1 MWVYDAHFRPR
12 WPTGP
17 SVRVA
22 TWNLRQFSERES
34 IDFDSIADVIRDNE
48 FDLVAIQEVRG
59 DGGAVDLLASALNGF
74 ASRRWRVVM
83 SERTGN
89 YERFAFLYDSDTVE
103 HLGDSGFLP
112 ARLDLDRRPFAG
124 QFKSGN
130 FDFTLVTIHL
140 RYDDV
145 DRRRREA
152 TDLAA
157 AATGSVIPAGSGERD
172 VIILGD
178 FNTTRRVGGTLT
190 PFESR
195 GWLALNDEPTNLG
208 DSEILDNLVI
218 QPDATREWSGISGV
232 VRFDDGRFDS
242 DEAAARSV
250 SDHRPVWADFVV
262 NGEDDD

>member
-1 MWVYDAHFRPR
+1 MRI
-12 WPTGP
+12 
-17 SVRVA
+17 A
-22 TWNLRQFSERES
+22 TWNLRQFSERDS
-34 IDFDSIADVIRDNE
+34 IDFDAIADVIRDND

-59 DGGAVDLLASALNGF
+59 DGGAVDLLAGELNGF
-74 ASRRWRVVM
+74 ASRRWQVVM

-112 ARLDLDRRPFAG
+112 ARIDLDRRPFAA

-145 DRRRREA
+145 QRRRREA
-152 TDLAA
+152 DDLAKA
-157 AATGSVIPAGSGERD
+157 VTGSIIPAGSGERD
-172 VIILGD
+172 VIVLGD
-178 FNTTRRVGGTLT
+178 FNTTRRTGGTLT

-195 GWLALNDEPTNLG
+195 GWLVLNEEPTNLG
-208 DSEILDNLVI
+208 DDEILDNFVI
-218 QPDATREWSGISGV
+218 QPDYTGEWSGTSGV
-232 VRFDDGRFDS
+232 VRFDDTAFRTD
-242 DEAAARSV
+242 DAAARHV

-262 NGEDDD
+262 DGEDDD